1 MYIASRAPP
10 NGAMGH
16 GNHSHSMVSRGTT
29 QQSSAPY
36 NRRIVL
42 DVIRRHGSIS
52 RKEIVDQVSL
62 SPQTVA
68 NITNDLETIG
78 LIVARRVT
86 GAKSRGQP
94 PIAFELN
101 ANAGHAIGISLEP
114 GRLSAALVNL
124 VGEVVGRREVDVDTR
139 DQRRALAAMVRVVND
154 LRRRPSTAER
164 IWGVGVAL
172 PGPLIETDIS
182 FIGPTALEGWKDLAV
197 FDELRDAT
205 RLQVFYSVDSV
216 AGALGET
223 LFGVARSLDDFF
235 YMHFGVGLG
244 GTLVVSR
251 SAYRGANGNA
261 TEIGHIP
268 IVPGGK
274 PCYCGNAGCL
284 ERYLSLHSLAEALG
298 IESAPDRDAQIAAR
312 LATYDDPVLLS
323 WCRQAAD
330 RLRDAVCV
338 IENMLDP
345 RAIVIGGS
353 APKALVERLLE
364 LAQPLHHSV
373 RGGVAP
379 ASERIL
385 LSERQEDS
393 SILGAAVLPI
403 YDLLSPRFEV
413 LQQDR
418 RTETDVGDLMGQ
430 RATPKAGRL

>member
-1 MYIASRAPP
+1 
-10 NGAMGH
+10 
-16 GNHSHSMVSRGTT
+16 MVNRGTT

-42 DVIRRHGSIS
+42 DVIRRQGTVS
-52 RKEIVDQVSL
+52 RKEIVDLVSL

-78 LIVARRVT
+78 LIVAKRIT
-86 GAKSRGQP
+86 GVKSRGQP

-101 ANAGHAIGISLEP
+101 PNAGNSIGISLEP
-114 GRLSAALVNL
+114 GRASAALVNL
-124 VGEVVGRREVDVDTR
+124 VGDILGRREVDVDTH
-139 DQRRALAAMVRVVND
+139 DQRRALAAMQGLIGD
-154 LRRRPSTAER
+154 LVRRPGASER
-164 IWGVGVAL
+164 IWGIGIAL

-182 FIGPTALEGWKDLAV
+182 FVGPTVLEGWKDLSIL
-197 FDELRDAT
+197 DELRDAT

-216 AGALGET
+216 AAALGET
-223 LFGVARSLDDFF
+223 LFGVAKSLDDFF

-244 GTLVVSR
+244 GTLVVNR

-274 PCYCGNAGCL
+274 SCYCGNAGCL

-298 IESAPDRDAQIAAR
+298 IADASDRDAQIIAR
-312 LATYDDPVLLS
+312 LERDDDAALDA

-330 RLRDAVCV
+330 RLRDAVCI
-338 IENMLDP
+338 IENVLDP

-353 APKALVERLLE
+353 APKLLVERLVT

-373 RGGVAP
+373 RGGVAVP
-379 ASERIL
+379 TERIL

-418 RTETDVGDLMGQ
+418 RAEADVADLMGQ
-430 RATPKAGRL
+430 RAIHRAGRL

>member
-1 MYIASRAPP
+1 
-10 NGAMGH
+10 
-16 GNHSHSMVSRGTT
+16 MVSRGTT

-42 DVIRRHGSIS
+42 DVIRRQGRIS
-52 RKEIVDQVSL
+52 RREIVELVSL

-68 NITNDLETIG
+68 NITNDLQAIG
-78 LIVARRVT
+78 LIVARRVK

-101 ANAGHAIGISLEP
+101 PNAGNSIGISLEP
-114 GRLSAALVNL
+114 GRVSAGLVNL
-124 VGEVVGRREVDVDTR
+124 IGEILERREVDVDTH
-139 DQRRALAAMVRVVND
+139 DQRRVLATVMELIRE
-154 LRRRPSTAER
+154 LRRRPPAAER
-164 IWGVGVAL
+164 LWGIGVAL
-172 PGPLIETDIS
+172 PGPLIKTDIS
-182 FIGPTALEGWKDLAV
+182 FLGPTTLEGWSDLSV
-197 FDELRDAT
+197 LDELRHAT

-216 AGALGET
+216 AAALGES
-223 LFGVARSLDDFF
+223 LFGIARSLDTFF

-244 GTLVVSR
+244 GTLVVNR

-268 IVPGGK
+268 AVPGGK
-274 PCYCGNAGCL
+274 RCYCGNVGCL
-284 ERYLSLHSLAEALG
+284 ERYLSVQSLAEALG
-298 IESAPDRDAQIAAR
+298 VSEAPDRDALIIAQLER
-312 LATYDDPVLLS
+312 NDDPALQA
-323 WCRQAAD
+323 WCREAAE

-345 RAIVIGGS
+345 VTIVIGGS
-353 APKALVERLLE
+353 APKLLVERLVL

-373 RGGVAP
+373 RGGVATP
-379 ASERIL
+379 STRIL

-418 RTETDVGDLMGQ
+418 RAEADVAGLMGQ
-430 RATPKAGRL
+430 RGTGRAGRL

>member
-1 MYIASRAPP
+1 
-10 NGAMGH
+10 
-16 GNHSHSMVSRGTT
+16 MVSRGTT

-42 DVIRRHGSIS
+42 DVIRRQGRIS
-52 RKEIVDQVSL
+52 RREIVELVSL

-78 LIVARRVT
+78 LIVARRVK

-101 ANAGHAIGISLEP
+101 PNAGTSIGISLEP
-114 GRLSAALVNL
+114 GRISAGLVNL
-124 VGEVVGRREVDVDTR
+124 IGEILERREVDVDTH
-139 DQRRALAAMVRVVND
+139 DQRHVLATVMELIRE
-154 LRRRPSTAER
+154 LRRRPPAAER
-164 IWGVGVAL
+164 LWGIGVAL
-172 PGPLIETDIS
+172 PGPLIKTDIS
-182 FIGPTALEGWKDLAV
+182 FLGPTTLEGWSDLSV
-197 FDELRDAT
+197 LDELRSAT

-216 AGALGET
+216 AAALGES
-223 LFGVARSLDDFF
+223 LFGVARSLDTFF

-244 GTLVVSR
+244 GTLVVNR

-268 IVPGGK
+268 AVPGGK
-274 PCYCGNAGCL
+274 RCYCGNAGCL
-284 ERYLSLHSLAEALG
+284 ERYLSLQSLAEALG
-298 IESAPDRDAQIAAR
+298 VSEAPDRDALIIAQLER
-312 LATYDDPVLLS
+312 NDDPVLQA
-323 WCRQAAD
+323 WCQEAAE

-345 RAIVIGGS
+345 LTIVIGGS
-353 APKALVERLLE
+353 APKLLVERLVA

-373 RGGVAP
+373 RGGVAS
-379 ASERIL
+379 ATTRIL

-418 RTETDVGDLMGQ
+418 RAEADVAGLMGQ
-430 RATPKAGRL
+430 RGTGRAGRL

>member
-1 MYIASRAPP
+1 
-10 NGAMGH
+10 
-16 GNHSHSMVSRGTT
+16 MVSRGTT

-42 DVIRRHGSIS
+42 DVIRRQGRIS
-52 RKEIVDQVSL
+52 RREIVDLVSL

-68 NITNDLETIG
+68 NITNDLQTIG
-78 LIVARRVT
+78 LVVARRLK

-101 ANAGHAIGISLEP
+101 PAAGNSIGISLEP
-114 GRLSAALVNL
+114 GRVAAGLVNL
-124 VGEVVGRREVDVDTR
+124 VGQILERREVHIDTH
-139 DQRRALAAMVRVVND
+139 DQHRVLATVMGLIRE
-154 LRRRPSTAER
+154 LRRRGSAAER
-164 IWGVGVAL
+164 LWGIGVAL
-172 PGPLIETDIS
+172 PGPLVKTDIS
-182 FIGPTALEGWKDLAV
+182 FIGPTTLEGWSDLSV

-205 RLQVFYSVDSV
+205 RLQVFYSIDSV
-216 AGALGET
+216 AAALGET
-223 LFGVARSLDDFF
+223 LFGVARSLDNFF

-244 GTLVVSR
+244 GTLVVNR

-268 IVPGGK
+268 AVPGGK
-274 PCYCGNAGCL
+274 ACYCGNAGCL
-284 ERYLSLHSLAEALG
+284 ERYLSLQSLAEALG
-298 IESAPDRDAQIAAR
+298 VSDAPDRDELIIAQLER
-312 LATYDDPVLLS
+312 NEDPALQA
-323 WCRQAAD
+323 WCREAAE

-345 RAIVIGGS
+345 LTIVIGGS
-353 APKALVERLLE
+353 APKLLVERLVA

-373 RGGVAP
+373 RGGVAAP
-379 ASERIL
+379 TERIL
-385 LSERQEDS
+385 LSERQEES

-418 RTETDVGDLMGQ
+418 RAEADVAGLMGQ
-430 RATPKAGRL
+430 RGARRAGRL

>member
-1 MYIASRAPP
+1 
-10 NGAMGH
+10 
-16 GNHSHSMVSRGTT
+16 MVSRGTT

-42 DVIRRHGSIS
+42 DVIRRQGRIS
-52 RKEIVDQVSL
+52 RREIVDLVSL

-68 NITNDLETIG
+68 NITNDLQTIG
-78 LIVARRVT
+78 LIAARRVK
-86 GAKSRGQP
+86 GARSRGQP

-101 ANAGHAIGISLEP
+101 PNAGNSIGISLEP
-114 GRLSAALVNL
+114 GRVYGGLVNL
-124 VGEVVGRREVDVDTR
+124 VGEILERREVDIDTH
-139 DQRRALAAMVRVVND
+139 DQRRVLGAVMGLVRE
-154 LRRRPSTAER
+154 LRRRPAAAER
-164 IWGVGVAL
+164 LWGIGVAL
-172 PGPLIETDIS
+172 PGPLVKTDIS
-182 FIGPTALEGWKDLAV
+182 FIGPTTLEGWSDLSV
-197 FDELRDAT
+197 LDELRDAS

-216 AGALGET
+216 AAALGET
-223 LFGVARSLDDFF
+223 LFGVARALDNFF

-244 GTLVVSR
+244 GTLVVNR

-268 IVPGGK
+268 AVPGGK

-284 ERYLSLHSLAEALG
+284 ERYLSVQSLAEALG
-298 IESAPDRDAQIAAR
+298 VSEAPDREALIVAALERNTDAALQA
-312 LATYDDPVLLS
+312 
-323 WCRQAAD
+323 WCCEAAD

-345 RAIVIGGS
+345 VTIVIGGS
-353 APKALVERLLE
+353 APKLLVERLIA

-373 RGGVAP
+373 RGGVASP
-379 ASERIL
+379 TTRIL

-418 RTETDVGDLMGQ
+418 RAEADVAGLLGQ
-430 RATPKAGRL
+430 RGTSRAGRL

>member
-1 MYIASRAPP
+1 
-10 NGAMGH
+10 
-16 GNHSHSMVSRGTT
+16 MVSRGTT

-42 DVIRRHGSIS
+42 DVIRRQGRIS
-52 RKEIVDQVSL
+52 RREIVELVSL

-68 NITNDLETIG
+68 NITNDLQTIG
-78 LIVARRVT
+78 LIVARRVR

-101 ANAGHAIGISLEP
+101 PNAGNCIGISLEP
-114 GRLSAALVNL
+114 GRISAGLVNL
-124 VGEVVGRREVDVDTR
+124 IGEILERREVDVDTH
-139 DQRRALAAMVRVVND
+139 DQRHVLATVLELIRE
-154 LRRRPSTAER
+154 LRRRPPAAER
-164 IWGVGVAL
+164 LWGIGVAL
-172 PGPLIETDIS
+172 PGPLVKTDIS
-182 FIGPTALEGWKDLAV
+182 FVGPTTLEGWSDLSV
-197 FDELRDAT
+197 LDELRDAT

-216 AGALGET
+216 AAALGES
-223 LFGVARSLDDFF
+223 LFGVARSLDTFF

-244 GTLVVSR
+244 GTLVVNR

-268 IVPGGK
+268 AVPGGK
-274 PCYCGNAGCL
+274 RCYCGNAGCL
-284 ERYLSLHSLAEALG
+284 ERYLSLQSLAEALG
-298 IESAPDRDAQIAAR
+298 VSEAPDRDALIIAQLERNA
-312 LATYDDPVLLS
+312 DPALQT
-323 WCRQAAD
+323 WCREAAE

-345 RAIVIGGS
+345 VTIVIGGS
-353 APKALVERLLE
+353 APKLLVDRLVL

-373 RGGVAP
+373 RGGVATP
-379 ASERIL
+379 STRIL
-385 LSERQEDS
+385 LSERQEES

-418 RTETDVGDLMGQ
+418 RAEADVAGLMGQ
-430 RATPKAGRL
+430 RGTGRAGRL

>member
-1 MYIASRAPP
+1 
-10 NGAMGH
+10 
-16 GNHSHSMVSRGTT
+16 MVSRGTT

-42 DVIRRHGSIS
+42 DVIRRQGRIS
-52 RKEIVDQVSL
+52 RREIVELVSL

-68 NITNDLETIG
+68 NITNDLQTIG
-78 LIVARRVT
+78 LIVARRVK

-101 ANAGHAIGISLEP
+101 PNAGNSIGISLEP
-114 GRLSAALVNL
+114 GRVSAGLVNL
-124 VGEVVGRREVDVDTR
+124 IGEILERREVDVDTH
-139 DQRRALAAMVRVVND
+139 DQRHVLATVMELIRE
-154 LRRRPSTAER
+154 LRRRPPAAER
-164 IWGVGVAL
+164 LWGIGVAL
-172 PGPLIETDIS
+172 PGPLIKTDIS
-182 FIGPTALEGWKDLAV
+182 FLGPTTLEGWSDLSV
-197 FDELRDAT
+197 LDELRHAT

-216 AGALGET
+216 AAALGES
-223 LFGVARSLDDFF
+223 LFGVARSLDTFF

-244 GTLVVSR
+244 GTLVVNR

-268 IVPGGK
+268 AVPGGK
-274 PCYCGNAGCL
+274 RCYCGNVGCL
-284 ERYLSLHSLAEALG
+284 ERYLSLQSLAEALG
-298 IESAPDRDAQIAAR
+298 VSEAPDRDALIVAQLER
-312 LATYDDPVLLS
+312 NDDPALQA
-323 WCRQAAD
+323 WCREAAE

-345 RAIVIGGS
+345 VTIVIGGS
-353 APKALVERLLE
+353 APKLLVERLVL

-373 RGGVAP
+373 RGGVATP
-379 ASERIL
+379 STRIL
-385 LSERQEDS
+385 LSERQVDS

-418 RTETDVGDLMGQ
+418 RAEADVAGLMGQ
-430 RATPKAGRL
+430 RGTARAGRL

>member
-1 MYIASRAPP
+1 
-10 NGAMGH
+10 
-16 GNHSHSMVSRGTT
+16 MVTRGTT

-42 DVIRRHGSIS
+42 DVIRRQGPVS
-52 RKEIVDQVSL
+52 RREIVDLVSL

-78 LIVARRVT
+78 LIVARRLT

-101 ANAGHAIGISLEP
+101 PNAGSSIGISLEP
-114 GRLSAALVNL
+114 GRASAGLVNL
-124 VGEVVGRREVDVDTR
+124 VGEILGRREVEVDTHDPR
-139 DQRRALAAMVRVVND
+139 QALTAMVGLINE
-154 LRRRPSTAER
+154 LMRRPAASER
-164 IWGVGVAL
+164 LWGIGVAL
-172 PGPLIETDIS
+172 PGPLVKTDIS
-182 FIGPTALEGWKDLAV
+182 FVGPTALEGWTDVGVL
-197 FDELRDAT
+197 DELRTAT
-205 RLQVFYSVDSV
+205 RLRVFYSVDSV
-216 AGALGET
+216 AAALGET
-223 LFGVARSLDDFF
+223 LFGVARSLDTFF

-244 GTLVVSR
+244 GTLVVNR

-268 IVPGGK
+268 AVPGGK
-274 PCYCGNAGCL
+274 RCYCGNTGCL

-298 IESAPDRDAQIAAR
+298 VADAPNRDALIVAQLER
-312 LATYDDPVLLS
+312 DSDPALHA
-323 WCRQAAD
+323 WCREAAD
-330 RLRDAVCV
+330 RLRDAVCI

-345 RAIVIGGS
+345 RTIVIGGS
-353 APKALVERLLE
+353 APKALVERLVK
-364 LAQPLHHSV
+364 LAEPLRASV
-373 RGGVAP
+373 RGGVAEP
-379 ASERIL
+379 TARIL

-418 RTETDVGDLMGQ
+418 RSDAGLADLMGQ
-430 RATPKAGRL
+430 REIARAGRL